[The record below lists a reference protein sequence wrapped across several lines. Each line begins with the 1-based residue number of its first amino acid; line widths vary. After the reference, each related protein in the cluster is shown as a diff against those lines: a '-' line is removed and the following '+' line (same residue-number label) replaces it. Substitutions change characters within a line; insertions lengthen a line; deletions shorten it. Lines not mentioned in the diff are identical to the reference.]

1 MATVDTAA
9 LQEMAVKHLWLH
21 FTQMAGFDPAKHPVM
36 VRGDDIF
43 LYDSNG
49 NRYMDFL
56 SGLFTVQIGYSHG
69 EEIGQAMLEQAIELP
84 YYTNWTYSH
93 PRAIELA
100 AKLAEITPDNIDR
113 SFFVSGGSEA
123 VEGAIKLARD
133 YHGANGQPMRRKV
146 ISRKIAYHGT
156 TYGALSLTG
165 ITSIRAPFEPLMP
178 GVRHVTSTNPYRCK
192 YCADKGGCTLAC
204 ADEVEEVIEFED
216 PSTVSMVIME
226 PVQNA
231 GGCFTPHPEYHQRI
245 REICDRHGVLQVADE
260 TICGYGRLGE
270 WYGSQRFDYEPDI
283 ITCAKGLTSGYQPM
297 GAVLFGPKVAD
308 ALIDNKRMYM
318 HGITFGGHPIVAA
331 AALKNIEIM
340 ERENVLENVTRNQDY
355 LRDQLL
361 GLKDRHE
368 IIGDVRG
375 AGYFWAMELVK
386 DRATKET
393 FNEDECD
400 ILLRDFLSPTLF
412 KEGLLCRA
420 DDRGDP
426 VIQISPPLIT
436 TCAQIDEAIAI
447 FDRVL
452 PQAQERMARM
462 GG

>member
-1 MATVDTAA
+1 MATIDTAT
-9 LQEMAVKHLWLH
+9 LQEMAMKHLWLH
-21 FTQMAGFDPAKHPVM
+21 FTQMAGFDPDKHPVM
-36 VRGDDIF
+36 VRGDNIF
-43 LYDSNG
+43 LEDSNG

-69 EEIGQAMLEQAIELP
+69 EEIGTAMLEQAMELP

-93 PRAIELA
+93 PKAIELA
-100 AKLAEITPDNIDR
+100 TKLAEITPDSLNR
-113 SFFVSGGSEA
+113 AFFVSGGSEG
-123 VEGAIKLARD
+123 VEGAIKLARE
-133 YHGANGQPMRRKV
+133 YHNAGGEPMRRKV
-146 ISRKIAYHGT
+146 IARKIAYHGT

-165 ITSIRAPFEPLMP
+165 ITSIRTPFEPLMA
-178 GVRHVTSTNPYRCK
+178 GVRHVEPTNPYRCK
-192 YCADKGGCTLAC
+192 YCADQGGCNLKC
-204 ADEVEEVIEFED
+204 ADEVAEVIEFED

-231 GGCFTPHPEYHQRI
+231 GGCFTPHPEYHQRVS
-245 REICDRHGVLQVADE
+245 EICKEYGVLHAADE

-270 WYGSQRFDYEPDI
+270 WFGSQRYEYEPDI

-297 GAVLFGPKVAD
+297 GAVLFGDRIAD
-308 ALIDNKRMYM
+308 RLIETEHMFL

-331 AALKNIEIM
+331 AALKNLEIM
-340 ERENVLENVTRNQDY
+340 EREGVIENVRQNEPY

-361 GLKDRHE
+361 GLKERHE

-393 FNEDECD
+393 FNDEECNV
-400 ILLRDFLSPTLF
+400 LLRDFLSPTLLS
-412 KEGLLCRA
+412 EGLLCRA

-426 VIQISPPLIT
+426 AIQISPPLIT
-436 TCAQIDEAIAI
+436 TRDQIDEAIAV
-447 FDRVL
+447 FDKVL
-452 PQAQERMARM
+452 PQAQDLMLKMRR
-462 GG
+462 

>member
-1 MATVDTAA
+1 MATIDTAA
-9 LQEMAVKHLWLH
+9 LQEMAMKHLWLH
-21 FTQMAGFDPAKHPVM
+21 FTQMAGFDPDKHPVM
-36 VRGDDIF
+36 VRGDNIF
-43 LYDSNG
+43 LEDSNG

-69 EEIGQAMLEQAIELP
+69 EEIGTAMLEQAMELP

-93 PRAIELA
+93 PKAIELA
-100 AKLAEITPDNIDR
+100 TKLAEITPDSLNR
-113 SFFVSGGSEA
+113 AFFVSGGSEG

-133 YHGANGQPMRRKV
+133 YHNAGGEPMRRKV
-146 ISRKIAYHGT
+146 IARKIAYHGT

-165 ITSIRAPFEPLMP
+165 ITSIRAPFEPLMA
-178 GVRHVTSTNPYRCK
+178 GVRHVEPTNPYRCK
-192 YCADKGGCTLAC
+192 YCADQGGCNLKC
-204 ADEVEEVIEFED
+204 ADEVAEVIEFED

-231 GGCFTPHPEYHQRI
+231 GGCFTPHPEYHQRVS
-245 REICDRHGVLQVADE
+245 EICKEYGVLHAADE

-270 WYGSQRFDYEPDI
+270 WFGSQRYEYEPDI

-297 GAVLFGPKVAD
+297 GAVLFGDRIAD
-308 ALIDNKRMYM
+308 RLIETEHMFL

-331 AALKNIEIM
+331 AALKNLEIM
-340 ERENVLENVTRNQDY
+340 EREGVIENVRQNEPY

-361 GLKDRHE
+361 GLKERHE

-393 FNEDECD
+393 FNDEECNV
-400 ILLRDFLSPTLF
+400 LLRDFLSPTLLS
-412 KEGLLCRA
+412 EGLLCRA

-426 VIQISPPLIT
+426 AIQISPPLIT
-436 TCAQIDEAIAI
+436 TRDQIDEAIAV
-447 FDRVL
+447 FDKVL
-452 PQAQERMARM
+452 PQAQDLMLKMRR
-462 GG
+462 

>member
-1 MATVDTAA
+1 MATMDTAK
-9 LQEMAVKHLWLH
+9 LQEQAIKHLWLH
-21 FTQMAGFDPAKHPVM
+21 FTQMAGYDPDKHPVM
-36 VRGDDIF
+36 VRGEDIF

-49 NRYMDFL
+49 NKYMDFL

-69 EEIGQAMLEQAIELP
+69 EEIGRAMLEQAMELP

-100 AKLAEITPDNIDR
+100 TKLAELSPDSINR
-113 SFFVSGGSEA
+113 SFFVSGGSEG
-123 VEGAIKLARD
+123 VEGAIKLSRE
-133 YHGANGQPMRRKV
+133 YHNANGEPMRRKV
-146 ISRKIAYHGT
+146 IARQIAYHGT

-165 ITSIRAPFEPLMP
+165 ITSIRTPFEPLMA
-178 GVRHVTSTNPYRCK
+178 GVRHVAPTNPYRCK
-192 YCADKGGCTLAC
+192 YCADQGGCNLSC
-204 ADEVEEVIEFED
+204 ADEVAEVIEFEG
-216 PSTVSMVIME
+216 PETVGMVIME

-231 GGCFTPHPEYHQRI
+231 GGCFTPHPEYHQRVN
-245 REICDRHGVLQVADE
+245 EICREYGVLHAADE

-270 WYGSQRFDYEPDI
+270 WFGAQRFDYEPDI

-297 GAVLFGPKVAD
+297 GAVLFGDRIAD
-308 ALIDNKRMYM
+308 KLLENEAMYM

-331 AALKNIEIM
+331 AALKNLEIM
-340 ERENVLENVTRNQDY
+340 EREGVLENVRNNEGY
-355 LRDQLL
+355 LRDQLY
-361 GLKDRHE
+361 GLMERHE

-393 FNEDECD
+393 FSEEECNV
-400 ILLRDFLSPTLF
+400 LLRDFLSPTLLS
-412 KEGLLCRA
+412 EGLLCRA

-426 VIQISPPLIT
+426 AIQISPPLIT
-436 TCAQIDEAIAI
+436 TRDQIDEAIAV

-452 PQAQERMARM
+452 PEAQKRMAKLR
-462 GG
+462 